1 MPKAIKKDTIPAKG
15 IDIGIY
21 TTDFENE
28 FISLTDIAK
37 YRNVDDPRFVIQNW
51 MRNRNTIEFLA
62 VWETLHNPDFNRVQF
77 EAVKNEAGLNR
88 FVMTPTK
95 WIEQMNAK
103 GIVSKSGRYGGGTYA
118 HSDIALS
125 FASWISPE
133 FQLYIMKDY
142 RRLKFDENSRLSLDW
157 NLNRE
162 IAKLNYRIHTDA
174 IKDYLIPPELTP
186 EQISYKYANEAD
198 MLNVVLFG
206 KTAKQWRDEHH
217 GKKENIRDEAE
228 LNQLLVLANMES
240 YNAILIGQGKTMS
253 ERIVLLRELA
263 VKQMKTL
270 SMVSLDGIK
279 QLPGSNSEEE

>member
-1 MPKAIKKDTIPAKG
+1 
-15 IDIGIY
+15 
-21 TTDFENE
+21 
-28 FISLTDIAK
+28 
-37 YRNVDDPRFVIQNW
+37 
-51 MRNRNTIEFLA
+51 
-62 VWETLHNPDFNRVQF
+62 
-77 EAVKNEAGLNR
+77 
-88 FVMTPTK
+88 
-95 WIEQMNAK
+95 
-103 GIVSKSGRYGGGTYA
+103 
-118 HSDIALS
+118 
-125 FASWISPE
+125 
-133 FQLYIMKDY
+133 MKDY
-142 RRLKFDENSRLSLDW
+142 RRLKFDENSRLSLNW

-174 IKDYLIPPELTP
+174 IKDHLIPPELTP

-206 KTAKQWRDEHH
+206 KTAKQWRDENPRRK
-217 GKKENIRDEAE
+217 GNIRDEAE